1 MNTTAR
7 SSQKEASR
15 ERILDAASRAVRRVG
30 FHGVGVADVMREA
43 GLTHGGFYAHFDSR
57 DALLSA
63 AVARAGSDVASIL
76 EENMNR
82 LTRAGLSPFR
92 ALVESYLYES
102 EIGNREKGCPVA
114 ALCSEIPGQA
124 PDVVDASQQLV
135 RNLHRLVHKILP
147 ADRSAGAAWA
157 VTSQLVGAV
166 QLARAL
172 GDNPDGRAVLAA
184 AKHDLLDRYDG

>member
-1 MNTTAR
+1 MKATAR

-15 ERILDAASRAVRRVG
+15 DRILDAASRTVRRVG
-30 FHGVGVADVMREA
+30 FGGVGVAGVMREA

-63 AVARAGSDVASIL
+63 AVARAGSDVTSTL
-76 EENMNR
+76 EENMTR

-92 ALVESYLYES
+92 ALVECYLYEG

-114 ALCSEIPGQA
+114 ALCSEIPGQV
-124 PDVVDASQQLV
+124 PDVVNASQQLV
-135 RNLHRLVHKILP
+135 RNLHRLVRKSLP
-147 ADRSAGAAWA
+147 PDRADGASWA

-184 AKHDLLDRYDG
+184 ARCDLLDRYGG